1 MIYNLLGEWVFGLV
15 YYFMIF
21 LGIVLLIISIAYVWL
36 VYRNVKRRKWL
47 ENRKPYWEEVLKEYE
62 DGNIEKRQLIKKL
75 DYKNEYFRD
84 YLIELARKDK
94 FSKDLLNDIY
104 IECGF
109 VVEDVDRSKSKRW
122 YKKAQTFAV
131 WKHLRILPTDH
142 YVVYQMLSQNNEV
155 RLAALDLLSINRHP
169 ILTKKLEDIFAFYST
184 HVDYYL
190 NVKLMAAEIP
200 VEGLEQLVQ
209 SDNRRLKK
217 TGVILL
223 GREGEKDSIDLL
235 KKFKDEPEDIRCE
248 VVKSIG
254 RIKSIDGLDILEE
267 MKKDE
272 STRVRKEIARALGK
286 ISYQDPLA
294 SSDQPPKVPLE
305 ERIKKIISLLDE
317 LADDENPIVRWNAFF
332 ALSNLGEKGRE
343 KIEEYRDEYP
353 GIAKEALLKSF
364 SGGVNFDAL

>member
-1 MIYNLLGEWVFGLV
+1 M
-15 YYFMIF
+15 
-21 LGIVLLIISIAYVWL
+21 
-36 VYRNVKRRKWL
+36 KD
-47 ENRKPYWEEVLKEYE
+47 YE
-62 DGNIEKRQLIKKL
+62 DGNIGKRQLIKKL

-94 FSKDLLNDIY
+94 FSKDLLRDIY

-109 VVEDVDRSKSKRW
+109 VVEDVDRSKSKKW

-131 WKHLRILPTDH
+131 WKHLRILPTDR
-142 YVVYQMLSQNNEV
+142 YVVSQLLSQNNEV
-155 RLAALDLLSINRHP
+155 RLAALDLLTINRHP
-169 ILTKKLEDIFAFYST
+169 ILKKKLEDIFAFYST

-200 VEGLEQLVQ
+200 VEGLEQLIR

-223 GREGEKDSIDLL
+223 GREGEKDSIDIL

-254 RIKSIDGLDILEE
+254 RIKSIDGLDILDE
-267 MKKDE
+267 MKKDD
-272 STRVRKEIARALGK
+272 STRVREEIAKALGK
-286 ISYQDPLA
+286 ISYERSLD
-294 SSDQPPKVPLE
+294 SSDKLPGILSQ
-305 ERIKKIISLLDE
+305 ERADDIIPLLDE
-317 LADDENPIVRWNAFF
+317 LADDEKAIVRWNAFF
-332 ALSNLGEKGRE
+332 ALSNLGKKGRE

-364 SGGVNFDAL
+364 SGGMNFDSL